1 MKYAQVVYKGADD
14 RIGRFGTVK
23 TGDTITLTESEYDC
37 VREDSRYEFK
47 QWVDAE
53 ARNVKPAQTDTEN
66 TRDAR
71 SEGTPSEPSEPSR
84 VTQDVEEGIEVVR
97 VDEDEDEDEG
107 GEEIESYD
115 ELTVKELNAEIDA
128 RNELLDE
135 EDQIVP
141 DGKKKADLIAALEAN
156 DEAEGD

>member
-37 VREDSRYEFK
+37 VREDGRYKFE

-53 ARNVKPAQTDTEN
+53 ARNVKPAQTNTES
-66 TRDAR
+66 TKDAR
-71 SEGTPSEPSEPSR
+71 SEGTVSKSSEPSR
-84 VTQDVEEGIEVVR
+84 VTQDDDAVEVEVEA
-97 VDEDEDEDEG
+97 D

-115 ELTVKELNAEIDA
+115 ELSVKELKAEIDA
-128 RNELLDE
+128 RNALLDE

-141 DGKKKADLIAALEAN
+141 DGAKKADLIAALEAD

>member
-23 TGDTITLTESEYDC
+23 NGDTITLTESEYDC
-37 VREDSRYEFK
+37 VREDGRYKFE

-53 ARNVKPAQTDTEN
+53 ARNVKPAQTNTES
-66 TRDAR
+66 TKDAR
-71 SEGTPSEPSEPSR
+71 SEGTVSKPSEPSR
-84 VTQDVEEGIEVVR
+84 VTQDDDAVEVEVEA
-97 VDEDEDEDEG
+97 D

-115 ELTVKELNAEIDA
+115 ELSVKELKAEIDA
-128 RNELLDE
+128 RNALLDE

-141 DGKKKADLIAALEAN
+141 DGAKKADLIAALEAD